1 MKTDISS
8 KDVLSFARSVAEDS
22 GTKES
27 LAQWDSVPSLQAVK
41 QYRSVAA
48 FGEGFVRGW
57 LRNEGYDV
65 RDRRNA
71 QHDLQ
76 VRMEEFG
83 ELQQWEVKTSFLSR
97 LKTHWFNQIG
107 PRTKG
112 GGNKDFSHLCFVFVN
127 PDNVQM
133 WYAVANQELFDELT
147 ENNGYDWKGKG
158 AWELS
163 DKWTCLC
170 SINIEKEVQ

>member
-1 MKTDISS
+1 MMSITCE
-8 KDVLSFARSVAEDS
+8 DVLSFARDVASDS
-22 GTKES
+22 GTRKS
-27 LAQWDSVPSLQAVK
+27 LQQWDSVPSLQAVK

-57 LRNEGYDV
+57 LRDAGHDV

-76 VRMEEFG
+76 VRMTDSD

-97 LKTHWFNQIG
+97 INTHWFNQIG
-107 PRTKG
+107 ARTKN

-127 PDNVQM
+127 PDNVQV
-133 WYAVANQELFDELT
+133 WYAEANEELFSELT
-147 ENNGYDWKGKG
+147 ENNGYDWRGKG
-158 AWELS
+158 SWELS
-163 DKWTCLC
+163 NKWTCLC
-170 SINIEKEVQ
+170 SIDIEEAN